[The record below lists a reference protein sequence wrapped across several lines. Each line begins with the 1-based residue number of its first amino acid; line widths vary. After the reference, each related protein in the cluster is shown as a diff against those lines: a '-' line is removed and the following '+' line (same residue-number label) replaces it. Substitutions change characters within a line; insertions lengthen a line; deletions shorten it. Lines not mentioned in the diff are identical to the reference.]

1 MKKIIYI
8 STKPLE
14 NWEFFIP
21 PGPEKTDQ
29 DNLSLL
35 VLHKE
40 QDLKNVPISQ
50 VWYLE
55 ENQKKSDNGSS
66 FHQLSYQGFLEQIF
80 SHDLPVVI

>member
-21 PGPEKTDQ
+21 PGPEETDQ

-55 ENQKKSDNGSS
+55 ENQKKPDNGSS
-66 FHQLSYQGFLEQIF
+66 LHQLSYQGFLEQIF